1 MNSLFVMKHYS
12 RYFRQTV
19 LKMMSFR
26 LVLKLFQIFSLLNSV
41 ATSAED
47 DEKTLFEKE
56 MEIISKLM
64 GYCPYCDPNF
74 IDIPNLQSAMKGY
87 DLPMGDP
94 NRKYLQGFEK
104 KNVIFL
110 HFFPHI
116 YLGRYTQIS
125 I

>member
-1 MNSLFVMKHYS
+1 MVSIRS
-12 RYFRQTV
+12 
-19 LKMMSFR
+19 
-26 LVLKLFQIFSLLNSV
+26 VLKLFQIFSLLNSV

-94 NRKYLQGFEK
+94 NRKCMQGFEK

-116 YLGRYTQIS
+116 Y
-125 I
+125 

>member
-1 MNSLFVMKHYS
+1 MV
-12 RYFRQTV
+12 
-19 LKMMSFR
+19 SFK

-94 NRKYLQGFEK
+94 NRKCMQGFEK
-104 KNVIFL
+104 KMLFFCT
-110 HFFPHI
+110 FFPI
-116 YLGRYTQIS
+116 FTWAGTLKSRYSEQICQTLFVHY
-125 I
+125 IE